1 MSAARAAYGQF
12 MDFLTQ
18 AMNTWAKSP
27 AGGGTPVS
35 GGPGPCRRL
44 RQGKCRRSFGLASEL
59 ARAKD
64 VQEVLTLQ
72 SRYAQTQMQLF
83 AVQAQQLSWLMAD
96 AMRDLQSKG

>member
-1 MSAARAAYGQF
+1 MPSA
-12 MDFLTQ
+12 
-18 AMNTWAKSP
+18 
-27 AGGGTPVS
+27 
-35 GGPGPCRRL
+35 
-44 RQGKCRRSFGLASEL
+44 FGLAER
-59 ARAKD
+59 ARPRQGD